1 MNSGNCQKNEKIQN
15 TTAVLNELKKV
26 IVGKDEILEK
36 VFMAILSGG
45 HVLLEDNP
53 GVGKTTLALA
63 FSKVL
68 GMDYKR
74 MQFTSDSI
82 PSDVTGY
89 TFYDRQKE
97 EFLYREG
104 AVMTNFLLAD
114 EINRTS
120 SRTQSALLEVM
131 EEGQVTVDAVTYQV
145 PSPFVVMATQN
156 PAGTL
161 GTQMLPAAQLDRFMV
176 RLHMGY
182 PDFRSQVELLKSR
195 HHENPLDKIKTV
207 IDTKDL
213 LAMQQE
219 AANIHVEDVIYEYIT
234 HLAEA
239 TRSHAHVSLGL
250 SPRGMLALAQM
261 AKSHAYV
268 RGREYVILQD
278 VQEVFLDVVSHRIIL
293 NTKAKIAEETEE
305 KVLEELVKQVPVP
318 LWKGKEQQ
326 HRRKIWG

>member
-1 MNSGNCQKNEKIQN
+1 MKNRENKW
-15 TTAVLNELKKV
+15 NELSQDESQLKEYHNNISAIIKELRKV

-74 MQFTSDSI
+74 MQFTSDSV
-82 PSDVTGY
+82 PSDIIGF

-97 EFLYREG
+97 EFLYKEG
-104 AVMTNFLLAD
+104 AVMTNLLLAD

-131 EEGQVTVDAVTYQV
+131 EEGQVTVDAVTYPV
-145 PSPFVVMATQN
+145 PSPFVVLATQN
-156 PAGTL
+156 PMGTV

-182 PDFRSQVELLKSR
+182 PDFASQVQILKSR
-195 HHENPLDKIKTV
+195 HHENPLDTV
-207 IDTKDL
+207 ETIVHIEDL
-213 LAMQQE
+213 LNMQQE
-219 AANIHVEDVIYEYIT
+219 AGNVHVEDTVYEYIT
-234 HLAEA
+234 HLAEH
-239 TRSHAHVSLGL
+239 TRNHSYITLGL

-261 AKSHAYV
+261 AKAYAYV
-268 RGREYVILQD
+268 KGRDYVIPQD
-278 VQEVFLDVVSHRIIL
+278 VKAVFFDVAAHRIIL
-293 NTKAKIAEETEE
+293 STKAKIAEVTEQS
-305 KVLEELVKQVPVP
+305 VLEEVLSQVQMP
-318 LWKGKEQQ
+318 LWK
-326 HRRKIWG
+326 